1 MNFVK
6 GAMLGMVAG
15 AVVGYMNSD
24 SLKDMMKKGKSALKK
39 MTKNMGM

>member
-6 GAMLGMVAG
+6 GAMLGMLAG

-24 SLKDMMKKGKSALKK
+24 SLKDMMKKGKNVVKK
-39 MTKNMGM
+39 MTKGM